1 MLCKKNKKK
10 QKTFM
15 FQFVMT
21 NYHLKKIRNIACVH
35 RQNIYFVS
43 AIMLNKDNKNNC
55 GKNGLQK
62 NPAVTGLP
70 EVTMCSEWCWIP
82 LTLTLLQ
89 YSTTWPW
96 ELVEWTGSHSPTRL
110 SNTEL
115 PIIPPADYSLTFI
128 FLPAIMYLATP
139 CLESLSFRHAFS

>member
-1 MLCKKNKKK
+1 MLCKKKTNK

-70 EVTMCSEWCWIP
+70 EATMCSE
-82 LTLTLLQ
+82 
-89 YSTTWPW
+89 
-96 ELVEWTGSHSPTRL
+96 
-110 SNTEL
+110 
-115 PIIPPADYSLTFI
+115 
-128 FLPAIMYLATP
+128 
-139 CLESLSFRHAFS
+139 